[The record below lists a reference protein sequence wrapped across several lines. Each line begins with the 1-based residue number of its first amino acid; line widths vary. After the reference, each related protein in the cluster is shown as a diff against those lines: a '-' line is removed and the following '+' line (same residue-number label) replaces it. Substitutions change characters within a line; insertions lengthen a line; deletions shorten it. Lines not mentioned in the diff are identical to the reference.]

1 MSGTVTEY
9 TDEMRMAELKS
20 VAGMFVVMLVF
31 AIFAHKGI
39 NSLFR
44 GMLNGIILNMLLRI
58 LIKSQGLYEYRV
70 LKCLALEL
78 SCVFF
83 ILEPYIFDNKHAISK
98 EDEVIAD
105 TLMATGRSVV
115 AYPIMVIGGIFILV
129 TNI

>member
-1 MSGTVTEY
+1 MSGTVTDY

-20 VAGMFVVMLVF
+20 VAGIFVVMLVF

-70 LKCLALEL
+70 LKCLALEF

-83 ILEPYIFDNKHAISK
+83 ILEPYIFDNKYAISK
-98 EDEVIAD
+98 EEEVIAD

-115 AYPIMVIGGIFILV
+115 AYPVMVIGGIFILV
-129 TNI
+129 TNV

>member
-1 MSGTVTEY
+1 MEY

-20 VAGMFVVMLVF
+20 VAGCFVVMVVF

-44 GMLNGIILNMLLRI
+44 GLFNGIILNMLLRI
-58 LIKSQGLYEYRV
+58 LIKSQGLYSFRI
-70 LKCLALEL
+70 LKILALEL

-83 ILEPYIFDNKHAISK
+83 IMEPYIFDNKYTITK
-98 EDEVIAD
+98 EEELVGD

-115 AYPIMVIGGIFILV
+115 AYPIMVVGGLFILV
-129 TNI
+129 TNA